1 VYLGDTLFTVGWV
14 GLDGIEGVTSGND
27 EQRVDARLE
36 AEMKWRGTN
45 EESEDS
51 LISLP
56 IKTSSMMIAS

>member
-1 VYLGDTLFTVGWV
+1 
-14 GLDGIEGVTSGND
+14 
-27 EQRVDARLE
+27 VDARLE